1 MAYLR
6 YSKRS
11 RSNWVAA
18 NYLADETSTVLNVA
32 IGDVVGPSFGRVR
45 VAFDGTNSDA
55 TLALGDA
62 VDPDR
67 FITTTNSDAS
77 NTSLFMGTG
86 GSGSTYL
93 AIGQHL
99 YTTADTIDVTFTKD
113 DGDDGAVGT
122 ADFWVYVAKA
132 DPH

>member
-11 RSNWVAA
+11 RSNWTAA
-18 NYLADETSTVLNVA
+18 NYLADETSTVMNVA
-32 IGDVVGPSFGRVR
+32 VGDVVGPAFWRVR
-45 VAFDGTNSDA
+45 TAFDGGNGDA

-67 FITTTNSDAS
+67 FITTANTDAS
-77 NTSLFMGTG
+77 NTGFGMGTG

-113 DGDDGAVGT
+113 DGDDGAVGI

>member
-11 RSNWVAA
+11 RSAWVP
-18 NYLADETSTVLNVA
+18 TSYTSGQTDKILNVA
-32 IGDVVGPSFGRVR
+32 VGDVVGPSFGRIR
-45 VAFDGTNSDA
+45 VGFDGTNTDA
-55 TLALGDA
+55 TVALGDDG
-62 VDPDR
+62 DPDR
-67 FITTTNSDAS
+67 FVTTATSDAQ
-77 NTSLFMGTG
+77 NTSLFMGVG

-99 YTTADTIDVTFTKD
+99 YTAANTVDITFVSDTAA
-113 DGDDGAVGT
+113 DGAAGE